1 MSTDNRD
8 QLVDQLLR
16 GVYRLCVDRE
26 QCPGCPFFYSKCL
39 MGEPKP
45 KEWFDADTILT
56 EPVIEEPAMETVT
69 EPVKETASE
78 TNEPAPAP
86 IHIPAPVSPSA
97 PAAPAV
103 DDDSDGTWIVSASMG
118 SVFTKYVYICSK
130 CGYKKESVF
139 SLTPMNS
146 CPECEKRKAEKKN
159 LG

>member
-78 TNEPAPAP
+78 TKEPA
-86 IHIPAPVSPSA
+86 H
-97 PAAPAV
+97 APAV